1 MIQSRLLRLL
11 TSVCCLEVG
20 TKRKDSLPQR
30 NAADVEENLDGQI
43 SQVVCKRKLVVSHP
57 NSGAR

>member
-11 TSVCCLEVG
+11 TSVCCEVR

-43 SQVVCKRKLVVSHP
+43 SQVSKRKRVVSHP